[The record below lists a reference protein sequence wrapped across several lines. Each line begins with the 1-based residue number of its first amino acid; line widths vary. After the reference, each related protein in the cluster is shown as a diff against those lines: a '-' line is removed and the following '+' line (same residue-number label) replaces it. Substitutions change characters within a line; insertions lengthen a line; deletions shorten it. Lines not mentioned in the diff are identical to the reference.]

1 MITQIGS
8 LPYGNIEKAIQYSLK
23 HDIPFLPE
31 LPKLGDS
38 MFDYIKNPGSLSCLD
53 EFKKQEFNRVKI
65 QCVGPV
71 TLMLGNYNEDKAIE
85 SCYNHIESIMNG
97 LNANEI
103 ILFLDEPTLGHA
115 GFNFNQYWDA
125 IFSCFN
131 VTKGIHICNSMDWD
145 KLFDANI
152 DIISF
157 DASEYD
163 LTLFPKYRKN
173 KRIAWGIKKL
183 EEIKDFQKG
192 DLITPPCGLFSST
205 EHECENV
212 FNLLKSYK

>member
-8 LPYGNIEKAIQYSLK
+8 LPYDNIEKAIQYSLK

-31 LPKLGDS
+31 LPKLNDA
-38 MFDYIKNPGSLSCLD
+38 MFEYIKNPGKLSCLKKFKEH
-53 EFKKQEFNRVKI
+53 EFDTVKV

-71 TLMLGNYNEDKAIE
+71 TLMLGNYTEDKAIE
-85 SCYNHIESIMNG
+85 SCYNHIYAILDG
-97 LNANEI
+97 LKSKNT

-115 GFNFNQYWDA
+115 GFNFREYWDA
-125 IFSCFN
+125 IFSTFD
-131 VTKGIHICNSMDWD
+131 VKSGIHICNSMDWD
-145 KLFDANI
+145 KLFESSI

-163 LTLFPKYRKN
+163 LTMFPKYRNDKG
-173 KRIAWGIKKL
+173 IAWGIKKL
-183 EEIKDFQKG
+183 EDIKDFQQG

-205 EHECENV
+205 ENECEKMYE
-212 FNLLKSYK
+212 LLRSYK

>member
-8 LPYGNIEKAIQYSLK
+8 LPYKNIEKAIQYSLK

-31 LPKLGDS
+31 LPKLKDS
-38 MFDYIKNPGSLSCLD
+38 MFEYIKNPGSLSCLE
-53 EFKKQEFNRVKI
+53 EFKKHEFNKVKI

-71 TLMLGNYNEDKAIE
+71 TLMLGNYDENKAIE
-85 SCYNHIESIMNG
+85 SCYNHIYSIMDG
-97 LNANEI
+97 LKAKEI

-115 GFNFNQYWDA
+115 GFNFKQYWDA
-125 IFSCFN
+125 IFSSFN
-131 VTKGIHICNSMDWD
+131 VTRGIHVCNSMDWD
-145 KLFDANI
+145 KLFYSDI

-163 LTLFPKYRKN
+163 LTTFPKYRNN
-173 KRIAWGIKKL
+173 KKIAWGIKSL
-183 EEIKDFQKG
+183 EDVKEFQEG

-205 EHECENV
+205 EQECEDV
-212 FNLLKSYK
+212 LKLLQSYK